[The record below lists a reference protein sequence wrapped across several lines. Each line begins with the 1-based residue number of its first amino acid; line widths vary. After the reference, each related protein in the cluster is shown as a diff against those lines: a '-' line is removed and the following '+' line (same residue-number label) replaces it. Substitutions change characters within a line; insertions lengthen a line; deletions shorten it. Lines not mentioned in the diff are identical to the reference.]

1 MSQRAG
7 GAGTARAQVR
17 AVSPAPPQLLLSLL
31 LVDDDT
37 RTVRRLAQLL
47 RDDGFEVHT
56 AADLRTAR
64 ALAST
69 IAVDVALM
77 DVRLPD
83 GDGRALASELLAASS
98 SLRVIFITIYPELF
112 APTDPGTRCSSLT
125 KPVDYAKLVNLLHAL
140 DDERQLH
147 LPAGP

>member
-1 MSQRAG
+1 M
-7 GAGTARAQVR
+7 
-17 AVSPAPPQLLLSLL
+17 SPAPPQLLLSLL

-69 IAVDVALM
+69 IPVDVALM

-147 LPAGP
+147 LPAAP

>member
-1 MSQRAG
+1 M
-7 GAGTARAQVR
+7 
-17 AVSPAPPQLLLSLL
+17 SPAPPQLQLSLL

-47 RDDGFEVHT
+47 RDDGFDVHT
-56 AADLRTAR
+56 AADVRTAR

-69 IAVDVALM
+69 IPFDVALM

-140 DDERQLH
+140 DDERPLH

>member
-1 MSQRAG
+1 M
-7 GAGTARAQVR
+7 
-17 AVSPAPPQLLLSLL
+17 SPAPPQLLLSLL